1 MDDERPATAL
11 DPRLGVTLIAERAV
25 AHVRARS
32 AALDTTSRELSEL
45 LRTATHHEETRISR
59 VPRDSLPAHLELLVR
74 RALREVVICLRED
87 WLTPEQVLP
96 VDPEVIAEAH
106 ARGVRFRVLVDDAH
120 ADRLGDPLLL
130 PATGLEWRSAQALPL
145 SMLVSDST
153 AAALADDDPGSDTVR
168 TTHPALVSALVALC
182 ESQWQHGASL
192 GPAPVEKDVA
202 RPASP
207 GVARPEILALLAAG
221 HTDEAVARASGMSVR
236 KLVRVLGEL
245 RQDLASETRFQ
256 MGVEAARRGLV

>member
-1 MDDERPATAL
+1 MDDERPTTAL

-74 RALREVVICLRED
+74 RAAREVVICLRED
-87 WLTPEQVLP
+87 WLSAEQVVP

-106 ARGVRFRVLVDDAH
+106 SRGVRFRVLVDDAH

-130 PATGLEWRSAQALPL
+130 PGNGMEWRRARALPL
-145 SMLVSDST
+145 SMLVSDCT
-153 AAALADDDPGSDTVR
+153 AAALADDEAGRDTVR
-168 TTHPALVSALVALC
+168 TTHPALVAALVALC
-182 ESQWQHGASL
+182 ESQWQYGASL
-192 GPAPVEKDVA
+192 GPAPADRETA
-202 RPASP
+202 HASSH

-236 KLVRVLGEL
+236 KLVRVLGDL
-245 RQDLASETRFQ
+245 RHDLGAETRFQ